1 MASGQKIASIR
12 VEHPVLGP
20 AVSIFDNQR
29 QALGSLFAYLAFA
42 CLGLLGIYIGGSD
55 LAGGSTLFG
64 WAEVAGGLVLGL
76 YSVRASV
83 IAARRLRH
91 PTALVIGTK
100 GFEYSGGHGPV
111 GWDEVA
117 SISDPIPPPRVPKAL
132 RIHLDDPVDYV
143 VRHSLS
149 PFDRVMLRMSHDDL
163 PLGRD
168 TLMPIA
174 EVHALMT
181 KRLAE
186 FRGARQD
193 QADALRARAPKRRRA
208 SLRH

>member
-1 MASGQKIASIR
+1 M
-12 VEHPVLGP
+12 LGP
-20 AVSIFDNQR
+20 AVSIFDNRR

-42 CLGLLGIYIGGSD
+42 CLGLLGLYIGSSD
-55 LAGGSTLFG
+55 LAGGSALLG
-64 WAEVAGGLVLGL
+64 WAEIAGGVILGL
-76 YSVRASV
+76 YSVRAAV

-91 PTALVIGTK
+91 PTALVIGTE
-100 GFEYSGGHGPV
+100 GFEYTDGHGPV
-111 GWDEVA
+111 LWDEVA
-117 SISDPIPPPRVPKAL
+117 SIGDPVPPPRVPKAL
-132 RIHLDDPVDYV
+132 RIHLDDPADYV
-143 VRHSLS
+143 VRHKLS
-149 PFDRVMLRMSHDDL
+149 PFARLMLRLSRDDL

-186 FRGARQD
+186 FRGGGG
-193 QADALRARAPKRRRA
+193 QADAPRARAPKRRRA